1 MKINNN
7 FLLVLF
13 ALSAFA
19 VKQIIKHYDFPSAY
33 NFIGDIFFC
42 LICCVLFNNSENKR
56 SVTTTKITSVFVLI
70 ASLKG
75 LFRIRRLLIENY
87 NSIILTLLLIFSGIL
102 LLGLMIYLIVKVC
115 KSNSDY

>member
-13 ALSAFA
+13 ALSAFS
-19 VKQIIKHYDFPSAY
+19 VKEIIKHYDFPSAY

-75 LFRIRRLLIENY
+75 WFRILHLLNKNN
-87 NSIILTLLLIFSGIL
+87 NSIILTLLLTFSGIL
-102 LLGLMIYLIVKVC
+102 LSGLMIYLIAKVC
-115 KSNSDY
+115 KTNSDK